1 MRTTIDIAD
10 DLAPQIDELRRK
22 NDATLKEVVDD
33 LLRRGLKDVR
43 GKSGGNKPFVTRTSS
58 MGVPLI
64 NLDNTAEVLAFLD
77 RADGK

>member
-10 DLAPQIDELRRK
+10 DIAPQIEDLRRK
-22 NDATLKEVVDD
+22 NDATLKDVVDD
-33 LLRRGLKDVR
+33 LLRRGLRDV
-43 GKSGGNKPFVTRTSS
+43 SGRSKEPKPFVTKATS

-64 NLDNTAEVLAFLD
+64 NLDNVAEVLAFLD